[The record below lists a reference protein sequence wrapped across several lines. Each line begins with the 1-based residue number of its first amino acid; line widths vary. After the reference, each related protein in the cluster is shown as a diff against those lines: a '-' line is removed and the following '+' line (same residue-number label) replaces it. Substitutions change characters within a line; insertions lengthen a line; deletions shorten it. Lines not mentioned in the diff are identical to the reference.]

1 MFVSPSRKT
10 RKGCASGV
18 KDMRELIDL
27 DEFDIRLLASLEE
40 DGRLTNQELAERVR
54 LSASQ
59 CSRRR
64 VRLET
69 AGIIKG
75 YRAELSAERLGF
87 AVTVFVNVTLA
98 THSHDVV
105 TRFRELISEMDEVQ
119 EAYALTGDM
128 DYLVRLVLPD
138 LAGLARVV
146 NQVLLPHES
155 VQHLRSSIVLETLRD
170 DRRLPLTEEG
180 G

>member
-1 MFVSPSRKT
+1 M
-10 RKGCASGV
+10 GGM
-18 KDMRELIDL
+18 MREMIDL
-27 DEFDIRLLASLEE
+27 DDFDLRLLAALEA
-40 DGRLTNQELAERVR
+40 DGRLTNQELAARVR

-75 YRAELSAERLGF
+75 YRAELSSERLGF

-98 THSHDVV
+98 THSRDIVQQ
-105 TRFRELISEMDEVQ
+105 FRDLISGLDEVQ

-138 LAGLARVV
+138 LAALARVV

-170 DRRLPLTEEG
+170 DRRLPLTG
-180 G
+180 RAG